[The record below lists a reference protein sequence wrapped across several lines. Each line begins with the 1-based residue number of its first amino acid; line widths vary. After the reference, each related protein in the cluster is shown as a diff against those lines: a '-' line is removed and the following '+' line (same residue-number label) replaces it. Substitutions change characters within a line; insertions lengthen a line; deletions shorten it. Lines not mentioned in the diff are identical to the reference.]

1 MTTVENVETP
11 RNTKQAKHP
20 QDRGGHRYQKGH
32 PHYPRWRT
40 GSRSHAAVFTRRSRK
55 ILAAI
60 IAERGGLLTYTQS
73 IHAKNAADLG
83 ASIMAME
90 DGWKNGEPVD
100 RIAHAKLV
108 KAQHHALN
116 AVDADAG

>member
-1 MTTVENVETP
+1 MDTAETVVTARTARPKKAEKKV
-11 RNTKQAKHP
+11 
-20 QDRGGHRYQKGH
+20 GHRYQPGH
-32 PHYPRWRT
+32 PHYPRKR
-40 GSRSHAAVFTRRSRK
+40 GSPSQAAVFIRRSRK

-60 IAERGGLLTYTQS
+60 IAERGGELTYTQT

-116 AVDADAG
+116 AVDGDAG